1 MKTTFH
7 KFLISFTIY
16 ALAIALLSSAIY
28 IWVPAIPISHAY
40 PYILLFIYILTL
52 VILSL
57 LIKSM
62 ENKLS
67 RFVNAYMLINFA
79 KLILYTIII
88 FVYAYL
94 NREDAVGFIAVF
106 FVYYILF
113 TTYEIVFL
121 LRINK

>member
-7 KFLISFTIY
+7 KFLISFTLY
-16 ALAIALLSSAIY
+16 ALAIALLSSVIY
-28 IWVPAIPISHAY
+28 IWVPAIPVTNAY

-62 ENKLS
+62 ENKLN
-67 RFVNAYMLINFA
+67 RFVNAFMLINFA

-113 TTYEIVFL
+113 TAYEIVFL

>member
-7 KFLISFTIY
+7 KFLVSFTIY
-16 ALAIALLSSAIY
+16 ALAIALLSSVIY

>member
-113 TTYEIVFL
+113 TAYEIVFL

>member
-40 PYILLFIYILTL
+40 PYILLFIYMLTL

-62 ENKLS
+62 ENKLN
-67 RFVNAYMLINFA
+67 RFVNAFMLLNFA

-113 TTYEIVFL
+113 TAYEIVFL

>member
-40 PYILLFIYILTL
+40 PYILLFIYMLTL

-62 ENKLS
+62 ENKLN
-67 RFVNAYMLINFA
+67 RFVNAFMLINFA

-113 TTYEIVFL
+113 TAYEIVFL